1 MMIENVKNGIRFDEK
16 EKCKLTFVIAH
27 ERERERE
34 RVFSMTK
41 RLVETS

>member
-27 ERERERE
+27 ERERER
-34 RVFSMTK
+34 VFSMTK